1 VSADTGRTWRSIAAA
16 GLPRKSKGQ
25 IARITSMCEDNKGTL
40 YAGLSGRTMTVD
52 TGVVEQ
58 EPGGVWKST
67 NVGQSW
73 TPAAEFP
80 AYTRTLNMAYDGN
93 GTLYA
98 TTTQRT
104 QTLEDNGRANDLDF
118 GADAYVVRNDSL
130 IKTFTEFLSG
140 LPARGNRV
148 LRRDQQGAML
158 CATMHSGLLRTT
170 NAGMNWTKVG
180 GDELDT
186 VTINDVVVGRNNEI
200 FIGHT
205 RGVMQT
211 EVLST
216 SIEETHGD
224 DEDQSRRT
232 TVWCYPT
239 PST

>member
-1 VSADTGRTWRSIAAA
+1 
-16 GLPRKSKGQ
+16 
-25 IARITSMCEDNKGTL
+25 
-40 YAGLSGRTMTVD
+40 
-52 TGVVEQ
+52 
-58 EPGGVWKST
+58 
-67 NVGQSW
+67 
-73 TPAAEFP
+73 
-80 AYTRTLNMAYDGN
+80 
-93 GTLYA
+93 
-98 TTTQRT
+98 
-104 QTLEDNGRANDLDF
+104 
-118 GADAYVVRNDSL
+118 
-130 IKTFTEFLSG
+130 
-140 LPARGNRV
+140 
-148 LRRDQQGAML
+148 
-158 CATMHSGLLRTT
+158 
-170 NAGMNWTKVG
+170 MNWTKAG